1 MKLNQQGFAYALNII
16 RPKWNVEIIL
26 QLTDGSKR
34 FNEIWSAINGIS
46 AKSLTKSL
54 KHLEECGIIYR
65 KQYPEVPPHVEYS
78 LTAIGRDI
86 EHLLS
91 LLNEWGTEH
100 HSKYDEIMQESPVL
114 RLDFM

>member
-26 QLTDGSKR
+26 QLTEGAKR
-34 FNEIWSAINGIS
+34 FNEIWSAISGIS

-65 KQYPEVPPHVEYS
+65 KQYPEVR
-78 LTAIGRDI
+78 TDKC
-86 EHLLS
+86 
-91 LLNEWGTEH
+91 NT
-100 HSKYDEIMQESPVL
+100 YDCVIYLPKGVKK
-114 RLDFM
+114 